1 MKRILGL
8 YVTFI
13 IISSISTLAQAAYFH
28 LGDLIEVGDTKKIFE
43 DPEHE
48 LTKNYIF
55 GRTG

>member
-1 MKRILGL
+1 MRAKKPDNPKNSNTENGIGCR
-8 YVTFI
+8 VI
-13 IISSISTLAQAAYFH
+13 IPII
-28 LGDLIEVGDTKKIFE
+28 GDTKKIFE

>member
-48 LTKNYIF
+48 
-55 GRTG
+55 